1 MQNLMNQQLPGT
13 KISFVSSDIDRR
25 ADLRPNSEL
34 ILAHRQ
40 SDSAQFIG
48 IAGDAVVGHN
58 EKPDYTRPDPAI
70 ETIFLGLDADQRPW
84 FGYRAHP
91 ETPALAL
98 RAILL
103 SAIMPQVELSRCAQA
118 RSLVH
123 WHERHGFCA
132 NCGAPSSMQDAG
144 YRRQCSSCKAEH
156 FPRTDPVVIMVA
168 IHEGAVLLGRQ
179 ATWPEGMYSA
189 LAGFME
195 PGETIEQAVVRETW
209 EEAGV
214 RVEDVRYVT
223 SQPWPFPASLMIGV
237 HAVAQERSL
246 HVDGNELQDARWFE
260 RDEVKLM
267 LTRKHPQNFYAANPY
282 AIAHHLIERAISS

>member
-1 MQNLMNQQLPGT
+1 
-13 KISFVSSDIDRR
+13 
-25 ADLRPNSEL
+25 
-34 ILAHRQ
+34 
-40 SDSAQFIG
+40 
-48 IAGDAVVGHN
+48 VVGHN
-58 EKPDYTRPDPAI
+58 EKPDYSRPDPAI

-195 PGETIEQAVVRETW
+195 PGETIEQAVARETW